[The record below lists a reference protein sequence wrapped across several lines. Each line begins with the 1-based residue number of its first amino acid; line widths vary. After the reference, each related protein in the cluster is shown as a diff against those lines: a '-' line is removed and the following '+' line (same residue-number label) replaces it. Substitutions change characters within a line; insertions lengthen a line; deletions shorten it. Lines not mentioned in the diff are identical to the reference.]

1 VHFLF
6 EVICKDMVRA
16 LISRPSE
23 RGRWQGLC
31 RHAIT
36 GAEFNSIDVVDGN
49 CRTCQCAAFRR
60 I

>member
-6 EVICKDMVRA
+6 EVICKDDGAGFDLTVQRA
-16 LISRPSE
+16 RPVD
-23 RGRWQGLC
+23 
-31 RHAIT
+31 AIT